1 MSDGNGTMGLKE
13 GLSERPVYETELVPH
28 RSLGHKGF
36 RILFAITGALSLVH
50 VLFFLTVGA
59 WPIMLFFGL
68 DFVLLYGAFWLNYR
82 AARAREQIRL
92 SRLDLTI
99 RRIEPNGHVREARY
113 NPFWA
118 KLKIA
123 RHPEIGITS
132 MRVAGQGRETPF
144 GEFLYPDARERLASE
159 LTQALATVKRR
170 I

>member
-1 MSDGNGTMGLKE
+1 MSDGNAALGLND
-13 GLSERPVYETELVPH
+13 RPVYETELVPH
-28 RSLGHKGF
+28 RSLGRKGF
-36 RILFAITGALSLVH
+36 RILFAITGVLSLVH

-59 WPIMLFFGL
+59 WPIMMFFGL

-99 RRIEPNGHVREARY
+99 RKIAPNGLVREARY

-118 KLKIA
+118 RLKVA

-132 MRVAGQGRETPF
+132 LRVSGQGRETPL
-144 GEFLYPDARERLASE
+144 GDFLYPDARERFASE
-159 LTQALATVKRR
+159 LTQALATVKQR

>member
-1 MSDGNGTMGLKE
+1 MSESNGTLAMNE
-13 GLSERPVYETELVPH
+13 APVYQTELVPH
-28 RSLGHKGF
+28 RSLGPKGF
-36 RILFAITGALSLVH
+36 RILFAITGALSLAH
-50 VLFFLTVGA
+50 LLFFLTVGA
-59 WPIMLFFGL
+59 WPIMMFFGL

-82 AARAREQIRL
+82 AARAREQISL

-99 RRIEPNGHVREARY
+99 RKISPNGLVREARY

-132 MRVAGQGRETPF
+132 MRVTGQGRETPL
-144 GEFLYPDARERLASE
+144 GDFLYPDARERFASD
-159 LTQALATVKRR
+159 LTRALATVKQR

>member
-28 RSLGHKGF
+28 RSLGRKGF
-36 RILFAITGALSLVH
+36 RILFAITSALSLVH
-50 VLFFLTVGA
+50 VLFFMTVGA

-82 AARAREQIRL
+82 AALAREQIRL

-99 RRIEPNGHVREARY
+99 RKIAPNGLVREARY
-113 NPFWA
+113 NPFWT

-144 GEFLYPDARERLASE
+144 GEFLYPEARERLASE
-159 LTQALATVKRR
+159 LTQALATVKQR